1 MEICVVELGQRYPCL
16 AREEAMA
23 LAEIGWCE
31 PAEVGARYAV
41 FTCPSC
47 EIFKRASLAKSV
59 NGERIRKEKP
69 QIERSTKTLD
79 YITARLMV
87 NLARVAEG
95 SRIWEPFVGT
105 GAVAHEAER
114 VGGYVVGTDLD
125 LEALFM
131 ARRNTSG
138 DVAQANAVLPP
149 LRGGLDAAVGDPPYG
164 RLAKSELEIR
174 ALIQEFAEVASRV
187 VKRGGYVV
195 FASPIYVDVPA
206 LRSCVMYLH
215 GGLYRVV
222 YIWRVSNRGEG
233 LGSTPCLCKSAAP
246 ASREIDAH
254 LSSSR

>member
-1 MEICVVELGQRYPCL
+1 METCVVELGQRYPCL
-16 AREEAMA
+16 AHEEAIA
-23 LAEIGWCE
+23 LAEIGRCE
-31 PAEVGARYAV
+31 LVEVGARHAV

-47 EIFKRASLAKSV
+47 EVFKRASLAKSV
-59 NGERIRKEKP
+59 NGERIKKEGL
-69 QIERSTKTLD
+69 QIERSAKTLD

-95 SRIWEPFVGT
+95 SKVWEPFVGT

-114 VGGYVVGTDLD
+114 MGGYVVGTDLD
-125 LEALFM
+125 LKALLI
-131 ARRNTSG
+131 ARRNISG
-138 DVAQANAVLPP
+138 DAIQANAVLPP
-149 LRGGLDAAVGDPPYG
+149 LRGGFDAAVGDPPYG

-187 VKRGGYVV
+187 VKSGGYVV

-222 YIWRVSNRGEG
+222 YIWRVSNRGEE
-233 LGSTPCLCKSAAP
+233 LGSTPCLCKSSAP
-246 ASREIDAH
+246 ASRETDVR
-254 LSSSR
+254 LSFSR